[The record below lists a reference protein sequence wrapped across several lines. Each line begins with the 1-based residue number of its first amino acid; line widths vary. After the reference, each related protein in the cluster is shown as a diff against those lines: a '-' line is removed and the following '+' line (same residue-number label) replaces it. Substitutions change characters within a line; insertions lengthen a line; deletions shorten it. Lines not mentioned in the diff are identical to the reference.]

1 MSEDHSPD
9 QAINPDKSSKSSSV
23 HDLDPENIQEL
34 EAELIQLAEADPK
47 SPEINEG
54 EEEKDLSKEKESPLE
69 EVTENLGES
78 PIENVKDSVDGIS
91 PCENMNPFEVDEA
104 IIDYETPKESPE
116 TNILKKY
123 QSTLQ
128 DLKEEISR
136 LNKQIDLKQKLIK
149 PDPSEE
155 SLHKIRTVCKLTKI
169 EAKELRTTA
178 ENLAEANAQLSE
190 NIESLKDQSAS
201 KPISSQK
208 LETLQNKL
216 KALEKEYN
224 DLNKSHELTVKDL
237 EKALNPDTPQKF
249 LNEFYVNLQKK
260 IDSLDSENSSLSTI
274 LKKSSVELSKLKEKL
289 ENSTLRKKAN
299 DEIKNKLKALEDT
312 YENYLVTESR
322 LRVGIK
328 ESLDEYSFYSDKQEN
343 QHDADSAKNILRD
356 MREQVSKLEAEE
368 ENFEFVLQEKRN
380 LFRAAQ
386 VYGLQRSKTSNKLRS
401 DMELLGMVLVEKE
414 QAVSRLRKEID
425 ELNIK
430 THKVQI
436 DIRELQEKKNI
447 FN

>member
-1 MSEDHSPD
+1 MSEDHSPV

-23 HDLDPENIQEL
+23 HELAPENIQEL

-47 SPEINEG
+47 SPEINER
-54 EEEKDLSKEKESPLE
+54 EEDYPNKSEENPLLE
-69 EVTENLGES
+69 AAENLGES
-78 PIENVKDSVDGIS
+78 PIEKNNDSADIIS
-91 PCENMNPFEVDEA
+91 PRENTNPFEVDEPQ
-104 IIDYETPKESPE
+104 IDSETPKDSPE

-136 LNKQIDLKQKLIK
+136 LNKQIDLKQKLTK

-155 SLHKIRTVCKLTKI
+155 SLYKIRAVCKLTKA
-169 EAKELRTTA
+169 EAKQLRTTA

-190 NIESLKDQSAS
+190 NIETLKDQSAS

-224 DLNKSHELTVKDL
+224 DLNKSHELTIKDL

-249 LNEFYVNLQKK
+249 LNEFYVNLQRK
-260 IDSLDSENSSLSTI
+260 IDSLDAENSSLTTI

-299 DEIKNKLKALEDT
+299 DEIKNRLKGLEDT

-322 LRVGIK
+322 LKVGIK
-328 ESLDEYSFYSDKQEN
+328 ESLDEYSFYSDKPEN
-343 QHDADSAKNILRD
+343 QHDTESARNILRD

-368 ENFEFVLQEKRN
+368 ENLEFVLQEKKN

-414 QAVSRLRKEID
+414 QAVSRLRKEIE